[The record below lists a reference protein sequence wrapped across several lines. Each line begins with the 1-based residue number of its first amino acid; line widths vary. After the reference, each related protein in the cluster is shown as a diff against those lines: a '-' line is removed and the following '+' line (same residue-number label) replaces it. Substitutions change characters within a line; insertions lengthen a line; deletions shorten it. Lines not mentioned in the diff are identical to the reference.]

1 MGEVIKMFGE
11 CGRHVNGCGEGEGDG
26 EGIGIDMGEGGLSKD
41 RDSS

>member
-1 MGEVIKMFGE
+1 MFGE